1 MSQQHKSLLI
11 RNRLRLVRE
20 LHPSQE
26 FFAVMQSN
34 YTLTATMIEEI
45 ESVKTVQGK
54 VGKFLDILPRRGS
67 EAFPTFI
74 EALKETH
81 QDQLAVLL
89 DPTNTSS
96 LPSGGFIS
104 QPKDSGSGVGQL
116 TPSTVS
122 SVIDQPKSKL
132 EDASSRKQLYQPSDS
147 SPGNP
152 PSSKG
157 PVQQHQSSYEDVT
170 SRPKSENISAD
181 MNELTEC
188 VYRTKGQ
195 SFIYNIYPVDDSEEP
210 GKTPRLPELL
220 RNGRCLVFRNK
231 KNHGYEANFD
241 DVNLTETF
249 KKFGIKVQ
257 STIENKSRED
267 ILDRL
272 SKAIEIDKTSSSFF
286 LFVFAPGSG
295 DLIVTDSGDFVSTFD
310 IVNVVKNS
318 EALKGKP
325 KVLIFHLVDPGSLD
339 HMDSVAE
346 SAYGAP
352 PSLELS
358 GLNLNA
364 TEDNL
369 AILKVVPNSSDDLQ
383 IHWLVSSLI
392 FLMTKYS
399 KYYDLTEILDRVKLI
414 LKPQGYSVTLSSSLT
429 SGLYFTSFTR
439 E

>member
-89 DPTNTSS
+89 DPTNTSP
-96 LPSGGFIS
+96 LPSSGGIIS
-104 QPKDSGSGVGQL
+104 QPKESGIGQL
-116 TPSTVS
+116 TPSNVP
-122 SVIDQPKSKL
+122 IGIEQPKSKL
-132 EDASSRKQLYQPSDS
+132 DDTSSGKQLYQPSDS

-157 PVQQHQSSYEDVT
+157 PVQQQQPSYESVP
-170 SRPKSENISAD
+170 SRTVSVNISGWSD
-181 MNELTEC
+181 LDELTQC
-188 VYRTKGQ
+188 VITTRNE
-195 SFIYNIYPVDDSEEP
+195 SFIYNIFPIAEGEEP
-210 GKTPRLPELL
+210 GKTPAFPALL
-220 RNGRCLVFRNK
+220 RDGRCVICRNKK
-231 KNHGYEANFD
+231 KNHGYEPNFD
-241 DVNLTETF
+241 DVNLIETF

-272 SKAIEIDKTSSSFF
+272 SKETETDTNAFF
-286 LFVFAPGSG
+286 LFVFAPGAG
-295 DLIVTDSGDFVSTFD
+295 DLIVTDSGEFVSTFD
-310 IVNVVKNS
+310 IVDIVRKS

-325 KVLIFHLVDPGSLD
+325 KVVIFHLVDPGPLD

-346 SAYGAP
+346 PGSGA
-352 PSLELS
+352 PSLEFSALS
-358 GLNLNA
+358 LNA
-364 TEDNL
+364 TDDNL
-369 AILKVVPNSSDDLQ
+369 AILKVVPPSSDDLK

-392 FLMTKYS
+392 FLMTKHS
-399 KYYDLTEILDRVKLI
+399 KYYDLAQILDRVKVI
-414 LKPQGYSVTLSSSLT
+414 LEGQTYSVTLKRSLA
-429 SGLYFTSFTR
+429 SGLYFTS
-439 E
+439 